1 MIIKFLVFGLFPLVL
16 LSCSLSEEDVI
27 IKKSSDYL
35 KQCEVFIESKTDED
49 VSSISDFSYIYFFEH
64 GVIVTF
70 TKGEVGSFFERDDDY
85 KQLWACGFYKE
96 KLVYVSAPLAEP
108 ILISENDEN
117 FEDYSSNVKEL
128 LFRKVGDKFEYCCQQ
143 LFNPE
148 KFNKIE

>member
-70 TKGEVGSFFERDDDY
+70 TKGEVG
-85 KQLWACGFYKE
+85 
-96 KLVYVSAPLAEP
+96 
-108 ILISENDEN
+108 
-117 FEDYSSNVKEL
+117 
-128 LFRKVGDKFEYCCQQ
+128 
-143 LFNPE
+143 
-148 KFNKIE
+148 